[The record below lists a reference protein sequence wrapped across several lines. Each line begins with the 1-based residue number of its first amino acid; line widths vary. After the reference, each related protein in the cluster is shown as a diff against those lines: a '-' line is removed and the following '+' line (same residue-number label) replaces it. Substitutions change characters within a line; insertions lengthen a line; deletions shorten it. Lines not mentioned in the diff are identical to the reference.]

1 MTIFLTSI
9 SGNTPV
15 LLNWANVCYAIR
27 ASGSDFTEITLSSKA
42 LLHVK
47 ESPKE
52 IEEKILSKNYST
64 VGEIPVMTDAYAT
77 EWIQVKPPVEFP

>member
-9 SGNTPV
+9 SGNTPI

-27 ASGSDFTEITLSSKA
+27 ASDDNFTEITLSSKT

-47 ESPKE
+47 ESLRE
-52 IEEKILSKNYST
+52 IEEKILSRNYST
-64 VGEIPVMTDAYAT
+64 VGEIPVFTDAYSRD
-77 EWIQVKPPVEFP
+77 WIKVKPPVEFP